1 MSVTKLV
8 IGAIIVLASTLLLI
22 SMHTCQTR
30 GEIEAG
36 ATGELLLRYVKGIE
50 GNSPAGRRQY
60 IIGKLKEFGVPFS
73 ELPFDTAI
81 THSNGRRDTLRGEN
95 IVVTMGAGT
104 SKIVVGAHSDAV
116 PGAPGANDNGGGVA
130 VVLELVRSLRGT
142 RFHHS
147 IDFCFFDHE
156 EDGLIGSAV
165 YVRARNRSNKH
176 LAMINLDVE
185 GTGDEVYVGPVGGG
199 DDDIIMK
206 YIREARDKTKYT
218 YNESAYY
225 PDSDHESFGRAKLE
239 NISISIVP
247 KGDADK
253 LSRWTKSGYR
263 PFEKPEDVPE
273 VLNVMHSP
281 RDSSTYV
288 SPDALNMS
296 YVFTKTTLLLLDEG
310 EQ

>member
-1 MSVTKLV
+1 MSVTKLIV
-8 IGAIIVLASTLLLI
+8 GAIIVLAITFLLV
-22 SMHTCQTR
+22 SMRTCQTH
-30 GEIEAG
+30 GEINAE
-36 ATGELLLRYVKGIE
+36 ATGEVLMSYVKGIE

-60 IIGKLKEFGVPFS
+60 ITNKLKEFEVPFS
-73 ELPFDTAI
+73 VLPFDTII
-81 THSNGRRDTLRGEN
+81 THRSGRTDTLHGEN
-95 IVVTMGAGT
+95 IVVTMGPGNN
-104 SKIVVGAHSDAV
+104 KIVVGAHSDAV

-130 VVLELVRSLRGT
+130 VVLELIRSLKGSA
-142 RFHHS
+142 FHHNV
-147 IDFCFFDHE
+147 DFCFFDHE

-165 YVRARNRSNKH
+165 FVRLRNPSFQH

-185 GTGDEVYVGPVGGG
+185 GTGEEVYVGPVGGG
-199 DDDIIMK
+199 DDNIIMK

-218 YNESAYY
+218 YHESEYY
-225 PDSDHESFGRAKLE
+225 PDSDHESFGHAKLE

-247 KGDADK
+247 RGDAEK
-253 LSRWTKSGYR
+253 LSNWTKSGFKQ
-263 PFEKPEDVPE
+263 FEKPEDVPE
-273 VLNVMHSP
+273 VLKVMHSP